1 MDKETLKAFI
11 RWLESSSE
19 KTILDKQLAVRAM
32 LENASSARTRT
43 DLRLALRLIDEEL
56 VARNDLFRAKRR

>member
-1 MDKETLKAFI
+1 MDKEI